1 MKIALLTD
9 GLSPFVVGGMQQ
21 HSASIAV
28 ELVKAGHK
36 VDLFHFVHRGQDVLN
51 LKEINSFYFD
61 SNKGFNNVFCCFFP
75 VSLKFPGHYIWNS
88 IRYSRRIYNEM
99 CRRKVD
105 YDFIYS
111 KGFTAWQLLIKRKKN
126 TIKSKVG
133 VNFHGYEMYQFAP
146 NFKIKMQQIIL
157 RFFVKKIINET
168 DFVFSYGGKINDLIL
183 SLGIDKKK
191 NLESPS
197 AISLNWIKNINKISS
212 NPNLKYLFVGRY
224 ERRKGIQEI
233 NNALLLLSKNHFNCE
248 FHFVGSIP
256 ERKKIHSDKLK
267 IIYHG
272 LIIDEIQKK
281 KLYDNCDVLL
291 CPSYSEGMPN
301 VVLEAMSR
309 GLIIIATDVGAM
321 NTLVSSDNGILIKD
335 CKSSLIKD
343 AIEKINLSE
352 KKLIL
357 KMKYNSIKKIRENF
371 SWPNVLNTLT
381 TKIENI
387 L

>member
-1 MKIALLTD
+1 MK
-9 GLSPFVVGGMQQ
+9 
-21 HSASIAV
+21 
-28 ELVKAGHK
+28 
-36 VDLFHFVHRGQDVLN
+36 
-51 LKEINSFYFD
+51 LKS
-61 SNKGFNNVFCCFFP
+61 
-75 VSLKFPGHYIWNS
+75 
-88 IRYSRRIYNEM
+88 
-99 CRRKVD
+99 
-105 YDFIYS
+105 
-111 KGFTAWQLLIKRKKN
+111 
-126 TIKSKVG
+126 
-133 VNFHGYEMYQFAP
+133 
-146 NFKIKMQQIIL
+146 
-157 RFFVKKIINET
+157 
-168 DFVFSYGGKINDLIL
+168 LIL
-183 SLGIDKKK
+183 CRVSSAKQVKEWNWL
-191 NLESPS
+191 PS
-197 AISLNWIKNINKISS
+197 QEKRCRDYSADILWIEVEKVFYEEWISGWAWI
-212 NPNLKYLFVGRY
+212 F
-224 ERRKGIQEI
+224 ERKGIQEI
-233 NNALLLLSKNHFNCE
+233 NKALFLLSKNYFNCE
-248 FHFVGSIP
+248 FHFVGLIP
-256 ERKKIHSDKLK
+256 EKKKIHSDKLK
-267 IIYHG
+267 IIYNG

-357 KMKYNSIKKIRENF
+357 KMKYNSVRKIRENF